1 MQKTPIVG
9 RLVGSG
15 SRMLLCDTKAG
26 THKDSPRCLQ
36 TPKPQFLLR
45 ETGASIVNL
54 VSRTL
59 HVKLGELDYTGF
71 AIRGNLHSN
80 WEIRGSL

>member
-1 MQKTPIVG
+1 MQKTPIVV

-15 SRMLLCDTKAG
+15 SRMLLCDTRAG
-26 THKDSPRCLQ
+26 MHKDSPRYQQ

-59 HVKLGELDYTGF
+59 HGELEDTDF
-71 AIRGNLHSN
+71 AARGNLHGN
-80 WEIRGSL
+80 RAVRCSL